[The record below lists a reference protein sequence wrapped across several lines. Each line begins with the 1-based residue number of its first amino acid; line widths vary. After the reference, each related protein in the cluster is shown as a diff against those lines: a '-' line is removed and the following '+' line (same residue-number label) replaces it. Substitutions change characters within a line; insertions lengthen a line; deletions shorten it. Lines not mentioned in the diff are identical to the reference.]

1 MRHRRSVS
9 SGRKHVLLD
18 AAWLAV
24 GITLLPFLAV
34 CWGWEGVINRT
45 KRNHRERRTTRQDAW
60 AAERRRKELLENAPQ
75 PLPAHRARTL
85 SVLPTSKSQAQS
97 AFLTRLPLEVRQ
109 EIYTYVI
116 GSNLAH
122 IVRKGRKLAH
132 VRCKHTQEM
141 DLLRWCRTAA
151 IGTCHDNASMLASTS
166 NGNIALLRSCS
177 QIYNEAIS
185 LLYSSNTFDFDHQDL
200 FLFFSRS
207 ILPSRLAAIRR
218 LHLNLDLRMSDIKR
232 PWIWADAAPDGW
244 SLMWEVIGRDMP
256 GLKHLILRLSGW
268 TDGLRMEDRWMES
281 MLQVRNLK
289 TFRMSLE
296 APASNWFESGEGPI
310 DPAKATLLNDH
321 IRSIV
326 CSSVQND

>member
-1 MRHRRSVS
+1 MRHRRSTS
-9 SGRKHVLLD
+9 SGRKHVLVD

-24 GITLLPFLAV
+24 GITLLPFIAV
-34 CWGWEGVINRT
+34 CWGCDEVINRT
-45 KRNHRERRTTRQDAW
+45 KRNHRERRTTRHDAW

-109 EIYTYVI
+109 EIYAYVI
-116 GSNLAH
+116 GGSLAH

-132 VRCKHTQEM
+132 VRCKHSQGE

-177 QIYNEAIS
+177 QIYNEAIG
-185 LLYSSNTFDFDHQDL
+185 LLYASNTFDFDHQDL

-207 ILPSRLAAIRR
+207 ILPPRLAAIRR
-218 LHLNLDLRMSDIKR
+218 LHLNLDLRMCIKR
-232 PWIWADAAPDGW
+232 SFIWADAAPHGW
-244 SLMWEVIGRDMP
+244 SLMWDVIGRDMP
-256 GLKHLILRLSGW
+256 GLKHLILRLSVW
-268 TDGLRMEDRWMES
+268 TNGLRMEDRWVES
-281 MLQVRNLK
+281 MLQLRNLK
-289 TFRMSLE
+289 TFEMSLDV
-296 APASNWFESGEGPI
+296 PTSPWFELGEESI
-310 DPAKATLLNDH
+310 DAAKVTLLNDH
-321 IRSIV
+321 IRGIV
-326 CSSVQND
+326 CSSVQNE